1 MLIFALAILVG
12 AVAGL
17 LLGGR
22 FANLAAVHLR
32 VPVLVWTALGVQ
44 LALGLAPLRSL
55 PDEARFAL
63 VVGSYAMIG
72 AWLALNSRFQ
82 RAVPMRIAF
91 ALLAAGWLL
100 NLVVMVPN
108 GGMPVSSAA
117 LADSGAPP
125 GLEVDE
131 GHLWKHVEL
140 SPSTA
145 LPALGDVIP
154 VPGGAVSAGDV
165 VIVVGLIAAVAAGM
179 LGIRSAGRPHD
190 GGRVTSAR
198 GRTAVPCE

>member
-1 MLIFALAILVG
+1 MLMFALAILVG
-12 AVAGL
+12 AAAGL
-17 LLGGR
+17 LFGGR
-22 FANLAAVHLR
+22 FAGLASVQLR
-32 VPVLVWTALGVQ
+32 MPALVWIALGVQ
-44 LALGLAPLRSL
+44 FALGLVPLRSL
-55 PDEARFAL
+55 PDDARFAL
-63 VVGSYAMIG
+63 VVASYAMIG
-72 AWLALNSRFQ
+72 AWLALNARFQ
-82 RAVPMRIAF
+82 RAVPMRTAF
-91 ALLAAGWLL
+91 ALLATGWLL

-108 GGMPVSSAA
+108 GGMPVSPAA

-165 VIVVGLIAAVAAGM
+165 VMVVGLIAAVAAGM
-179 LGIRSAGRPHD
+179 VHVRSAGRPD
-190 GGRVTSAR
+190 GGGPATSAR
-198 GRTAVPCE
+198 GRTAVPRE